1 MNRRS
6 VLVVDDD
13 ARSLKLLRDIL
24 EHHAYEVRTAT
35 SGEEACS
42 IVTQGFVPG
51 LVLMDVHLPGMD
63 GIETITVLRSMPE
76 MAGVRYVAVTAS
88 VMPAQ
93 VAALDAAGIPLHPKP
108 IDRERL
114 VSEVEG
120 LLGRR

>member
-1 MNRRS
+1 VTPAS

-35 SGEEACS
+35 SGEEACAM
-42 IVTQGFVPG
+42 VAKGFVPG

-63 GIETITVLRSMPE
+63 GIEAITLLRSMPE
-76 MAGVRYVAVTAS
+76 MTGARYVAVTAS

-114 VSEVEG
+114 VSEVER
-120 LLGRR
+120 LLGAR